1 MSRRRL
7 TPLLLPDADDDP
19 VSWSPTSL
27 LRGIAACYRFEN
39 AAELGHDD
47 LQFIP
52 LSVVG
57 SSGSVTQVT
66 GKLGYGVTCSG
77 KYLRGDGATS
87 VDPALGI
94 TFCGWFKTDNA
105 TGVGTNRVLV
115 SLQEPG
121 VSHTAANPDCSLLIN
136 STGGSYGA
144 GHVPVI
150 EFYDSGDTYR
160 SLTAT
165 ALGDPT
171 QWHFFVVKFA
181 NGAQS
186 IQIDN
191 GTPVTSSYTIDT
203 VLNAGQ
209 SLKRVT
215 IGAAQTSCSV
225 TADGVLIYGRILTDD
240 EIAALWAGGSGRA
253 FGFGWEATLSRVTAA
268 ADSASP
274 ITPAVLSRVTAA
286 ATSATVLTPAT
297 LSRVT
302 AVAGSALAV
311 TPATLSRCTS
321 AADSAIAV
329 TPATLSRV
337 TSAADSAI
345 AVTPAILSRVTAAA
359 DSDTLFVTDP
369 ATLSRVTAAAN
380 SAPAVTPATLL
391 RVTAAA
397 DSAPLV
403 TPALL
408 SRVTATADSALLGVA
423 SPAMLSRVT
432 AAATSNR
439 TARYAPGTPRPEPD
453 FYFVFPKAIASQL
466 GSGKMAFLEETHNRI
481 TATLQNE
488 HSDNLNASDFDLILL
503 TLHNT
508 KTGSF
513 LRKTMLA
520 TELVTLEDGDFSW
533 LLQPRDTD
541 LIDESKTAPE
551 SHVATFE
558 FAHAADQVHD
568 LVDAFAVTAE
578 SNVIT
583 VTHPL
588 HGLELKEHVWFNVE
602 EEVGGLSLTGLFVVQ
617 EVVDANTYRTVAHI
631 EATST
636 ASGGGNVVAYLRAYS
651 NKWVLSHTVSKADQI

>member
-7 TPLLLPDADDDP
+7 TPLLLPRADDDP
-19 VSWSPTSL
+19 VAWSPTSL

-47 LQFIP
+47 LQLIP

-57 SSGSVTQVT
+57 SSGSVTQAT
-66 GKLGYGVTCSG
+66 GKHDYGVTCSG
-77 KYLRGDGATS
+77 KYLRGDGANN

-94 TFCGWFKTDNA
+94 TFCGWFKTDNTTDA
-105 TGVGTNRVLV
+105 GANRVLV
-115 SLQEPG
+115 SLVEPG
-121 VSHTAANPDCSLLIN
+121 VSHTSANPDCSLMIN

-165 ALGDPT
+165 ALADPT

-186 IQIDN
+186 MQIDN
-191 GTPVTSSYTIDT
+191 GTPVTSTYTIDT

-215 IGAAQTSCSV
+215 IGAANGSV
-225 TADGVLIYGRILTDD
+225 TADSVLIYNRILTND
-240 EIAALWAGGSGRA
+240 EIAALWAGGNGRA
-253 FGFGWEATLSRVTAA
+253 YGFGWQATLSRVTAA

-286 ATSATVLTPAT
+286 ATSATVLSPAT

-302 AVAGSALAV
+302 AAAGSALAV
-311 TPATLSRCTS
+311 TPATLSRCTA

-337 TSAADSAI
+337 TAAADSAR

-369 ATLSRVTAAAN
+369 ATLSRVTAAAD
-380 SAPAVTPATLL
+380 SAPAVTPATLS

-397 DSAPLV
+397 DSAPVV

-408 SRVTATADSALLGVA
+408 SRVTAAADSALLGVA
-423 SPAMLSRVT
+423 SPAILSRVT

-439 TARYAPGTPRPEPD
+439 TARYAPGTSRPEPD

-466 GSGKMAFLEETHNRI
+466 GSGKMAFLEETHARI

-488 HSDNLNASDFDLILL
+488 HSDNLSASDFDMILL
-503 TLHNT
+503 TLHST
-508 KTGSF
+508 KSGTF
-513 LRKTMLA
+513 LRKTIPA
-520 TELVTLEDGDFSW
+520 TDLITLDDGDFAW

-551 SHVATFE
+551 THVATFE
-558 FAHAADQVHD
+558 FAHSADQVHD

-588 HGLELKEHVWFNVE
+588 HGLALKEHVWFNVE

-617 EVVDANTYRTVAHI
+617 EVVDENTYRTVAHRD
-631 EATST
+631 ADST
-636 ASGGGNVVAYLRAYS
+636 AAGGGLVVAYLRAYS
-651 NKWVLSHTVSKADQI
+651 NKWVLSHTVTKADQI